1 MVEVR
6 VTIWIRG
13 KDTEA
18 SQVSDKSVKTALTQ
32 MGTEM
37 SRKLTGIVC
46 PVHQSP
52 VKDARIAIGK
62 SGDGDFRYDACCA
75 ELQKLVT
82 KATT

>member
-6 VTIWIRG
+6 VTLWIRG
-13 KDTEA
+13 KDTA
-18 SQVSDKSVKTALTQ
+18 VALVADKSVKAALSQ
-32 MGTEM
+32 MGSDM
-37 SRKLTGIVC
+37 SRKLTGITC
-46 PVHQSP
+46 PVHGSP

-82 KATT
+82 KATG